1 MEFIDI
7 AGPGEIESYLNNGYS
22 VINNTS
28 LMPLRLH
35 GFQADLYAGKWAA
48 VMGGDNYLE
57 KFVSKGTITVLR
69 KNITAPIAVAA
80 EVVDEPEAPK
90 TKKKTKETQEEQSIT
105 IEESLE
111 TEPITEVVDENKNVE
126 VQESAQ

>member
-7 AGPGEIESYLNNGYS
+7 AGPGEIESYLNDGYS

-48 VMGGDNYLE
+48 VKGGDVYLE
-57 KFVSKGTITVLR
+57 KFISKGTIAILR
-69 KNITAPIAVAA
+69 KNTATPTVMSAV
-80 EVVDEPEAPK
+80 EESKPK
-90 TKKKTKETQEEQSIT
+90 RKTKEIQEEQAIVT
-105 IEESLE
+105 EESLE
-111 TEPITEVVDENKNVE
+111 TEPAAEVVDENKNVE

>member
-28 LMPLRLH
+28 RMPLRLH

-48 VMGGDNYLE
+48 VKGGDVYLE
-57 KFVSKGTITVLR
+57 KFISKGTIAISR
-69 KNITAPIAVAA
+69 KNVAAPTAVAV
-80 EVVDEPEAPK
+80 EVVNEAEAPK
-90 TKKKTKETQEEQSIT
+90 TKKKTKETQEEQSIA

>member
-1 MEFIDI
+1 MEFINI
-7 AGPGEIESYLNNGYS
+7 AGPEEAESYLNSGYS

-57 KFVSKGTITVLR
+57 RFISKGTITVLR
-69 KNITAPIAVAA
+69 KNTATPVAVAA
-80 EVVDEPEAPK
+80 EVAEESEALK
-90 TKKKTKETQEEQSIT
+90 TKKKTKETQEEQSIA

-111 TEPITEVVDENKNVE
+111 TGPIAEVIDENKNVE